1 MATHC
6 QLHLAFGHF
15 DAEKM
20 PMDGSRDLKLWNL
33 ACDMMIAKFLADI
46 MPPIPWDVELARWF
60 EERFPD
66 LDRRRTYARPS
77 RRQGATPD
85 IPRPR
90 YVERDAFG
98 EGRMFGVV
106 VDTSGSMSPELLG
119 MALGSIASYG
129 AAREVP
135 LVRVIFCDARAY
147 DAGYL
152 APEEIAGRVQVKG
165 RGGTILQPGIDL
177 LEHAFLVPRGRRLPF
192 RTRGKVFYFSQQ

>member
-1 MATHC
+1 MRSVF
-6 QLHLAFGHF
+6 QI
-15 DAEKM
+15 
-20 PMDGSRDLKLWNL
+20 W
-33 ACDMMIAKFLADI
+33 
-46 MPPIPWDVELARWF
+46 
-60 EERFPD
+60 
-66 LDRRRTYARPS
+66 RTYARPS

-98 EGRMFGVV
+98 EGRTFGVV

-152 APEEIAGRVQVKG
+152 APEEIAERVQVKG
-165 RGGTILQPGIDL
+165 RGGRFCSRESIFWSM
-177 LEHAFLVPRGRRLPF
+177 HF
-192 RTRGKVFYFSQQ
+192 

>member
-1 MATHC
+1 M
-6 QLHLAFGHF
+6 
-15 DAEKM
+15 
-20 PMDGSRDLKLWNL
+20 
-33 ACDMMIAKFLADI
+33 
-46 MPPIPWDVELARWF
+46 
-60 EERFPD
+60 
-66 LDRRRTYARPS
+66 
-77 RRQGATPD
+77 
-85 IPRPR
+85 
-90 YVERDAFG
+90 
-98 EGRMFGVV
+98 V

-177 LEHAFLVPRGRRLPF
+177 LEQAKDFPNNGPILIITDGLIEEKMSIRREQAFLVPRGRRLPF

>member
-1 MATHC
+1 MRSVF
-6 QLHLAFGHF
+6 QI
-15 DAEKM
+15 
-20 PMDGSRDLKLWNL
+20 W
-33 ACDMMIAKFLADI
+33 
-46 MPPIPWDVELARWF
+46 
-60 EERFPD
+60 
-66 LDRRRTYARPS
+66 RTYARPS

-98 EGRMFGVV
+98 EGRTFGVV
-106 VDTSGSMSPELLG
+106 VDTSGSMCPELLG

-177 LEHAFLVPRGRRLPF
+177 LEQAFLVPRGRRLPF

>member
-1 MATHC
+1 M
-6 QLHLAFGHF
+6 
-15 DAEKM
+15 
-20 PMDGSRDLKLWNL
+20 
-33 ACDMMIAKFLADI
+33 
-46 MPPIPWDVELARWF
+46 
-60 EERFPD
+60 
-66 LDRRRTYARPS
+66 
-77 RRQGATPD
+77 
-85 IPRPR
+85 
-90 YVERDAFG
+90 
-98 EGRMFGVV
+98 V

-165 RGGTILQPGIDL
+165 RGGTILQPGIEL
-177 LEHAFLVPRGRRLPF
+177 LEQAKDFPNNGPILIITDGLIEEKMSIRREHAFLVPRGRRLPF

>member
-1 MATHC
+1 
-6 QLHLAFGHF
+6 
-15 DAEKM
+15 
-20 PMDGSRDLKLWNL
+20 
-33 ACDMMIAKFLADI
+33 
-46 MPPIPWDVELARWF
+46 
-60 EERFPD
+60 
-66 LDRRRTYARPS
+66 
-77 RRQGATPD
+77 
-85 IPRPR
+85 
-90 YVERDAFG
+90 
-98 EGRMFGVV
+98 MFGVV